1 MKVVLVQ
8 GFIAGVC
15 AASLS
20 AASTAVPDVGVP
32 FHDLF
37 LSLGAVPAPTVT
49 ERSTNSSGVVTS
61 YDWQDAKDS
70 GLQVAL
76 TSLNGRAYRWGGL
89 VWGAELALGLYNIS
103 PSFFQ
108 VGGSQFNNG
117 SDATLNY
124 RTFGANIV
132 GGYEYGIMKED
143 GLRAFIEILPH
154 IGGGLAQAE
163 NEVHTNSGYDKKRGT
178 GFYNEYGIRVAGFL
192 TERNWIFGLSV
203 GVIKGSSK
211 VKVRFDDYDTEL
223 KLKRTGTSLSFL
235 AGYRF

>member
-8 GFIAGVC
+8 GFIAGLC

-20 AASTAVPDVGVP
+20 AASTAVPDAGVP

-37 LSLGAVPAPTVT
+37 ISLGAVPAPTVT
-49 ERSTNSSGVVTS
+49 ERSSNGSGAVTS
-61 YDWQDAKDS
+61 YDWQDTKDS

-89 VWGAELALGLYNIS
+89 VWGAELALGMYNIT
-103 PSFFQ
+103 PTFFQ
-108 VGGSQFNNG
+108 VGGTRSNNS
-117 SDATLNY
+117 SDGTLNY
-124 RTFGANIV
+124 RTFGANIL

-143 GLRAFIEILPH
+143 GLRAFVEILPH
-154 IGGGLAQAE
+154 IGGGMAQAE
-163 NEVHTNSGYDKKRGT
+163 NEVKTVGYDRKSGT
-178 GFYNEYGIRVAGFL
+178 GFYNEYGIRIAGFL
-192 TERNWIFGLSV
+192 TERNWIFGLSA

-211 VKVRFDDYDTEL
+211 VKVYYDGYDTEL
-223 KLKRTGTSLSFL
+223 RLKRSGAAMSFL